1 MKYAPPG
8 DPAEQR
14 PPPGGKETEMKIAIS
29 DLRPNP
35 FRRLDRY
42 PVSREKIEALKASIK
57 DTGFWDNL
65 LCRAAPDGR
74 GYQLG
79 YGHSRHETLKE
90 LAKTDPAFK
99 FIDIPVRDLSDEA
112 MLKMMAQENR
122 LEWAGSATIE
132 QETVRTTVEAFAKGK
147 IKLANVN
154 RKQGTGG
161 SLRYAPH
168 FRGGEA
174 ISGRLE
180 IAYSAETVAEF
191 LGFPTARVEA
201 ALSALAAVETGA
213 VDKDDLEG
221 LSVYQADM
229 VAREVRRAE
238 KEFPGRPIVAR
249 QVGKTLAAGMQNVS
263 GTPRRGGHYE
273 RGVTQSITLR
283 NARHAANEVMIQ
295 HRPLPDR
302 QKPLPEAGKA
312 IPMLA
317 GRIEG
322 ALTPDM
328 IEKIKQVIPVRFDL
342 HPHDLRLLTV
352 SLRDLARR
360 AVNLADQ
367 LEGKTSVVP
376 VKTAERS

>member
-1 MKYAPPG
+1 
-8 DPAEQR
+8 
-14 PPPGGKETEMKIAIS
+14 MKISIT

-65 LCRAAPDGR
+65 VCREAPDGR

-99 FIDIPVRDLSDEA
+99 FIDIPVRALSDET

-132 QETVRTTVEAFAKGK
+132 QETVRTTVEAFANGK
-147 IKLANVN
+147 IKLA
-154 RKQGTGG
+154 KATEG
-161 SLRYAPH
+161 SLSLRLAPS
-168 FRGGEA
+168 FVR
-174 ISGRLE
+174 STNKSLRPDLF
-180 IAYSAETVAEF
+180 YTAETIKDF
-191 LGFPTARVEA
+191 LGFPLARVEA

-221 LSVYQADM
+221 LSVYQADV

-238 KEFPGRPIVAR
+238 KEFPNRPIVAR
-249 QVGKTLAAGMQNVS
+249 QVGKTLAKGMR
-263 GTPRRGGHYE
+263 TPGGPRIGGHYD
-273 RGVTQSITLR
+273 RDAKITLR
-283 NARHAANEVMIQ
+283 SAARAADAVMTQ

-302 QKPLPEAGKA
+302 QKPLPEAGTA

-317 GRIEG
+317 GKIEG

-328 IEKIKQVIPVRFDL
+328 VEKIKQVIPVRLDL
-342 HPHDLRLLTV
+342 HPKDLRMLTV
-352 SLRDLARR
+352 ALRDLARR
-360 AVNLADQ
+360 AGSLADQ
-367 LEGKTSVVP
+367 LEGKTNVVA
-376 VKTAERS
+376 VKTIKRS